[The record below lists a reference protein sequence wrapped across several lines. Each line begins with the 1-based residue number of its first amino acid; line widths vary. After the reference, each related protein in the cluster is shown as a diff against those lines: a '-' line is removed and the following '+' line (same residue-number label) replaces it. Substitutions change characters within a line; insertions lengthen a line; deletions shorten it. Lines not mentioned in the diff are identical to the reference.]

1 MISRSRSHVRL
12 CLLRPVAVAFMAA
25 YIGLS
30 GCGPELTTPGKTDLS
45 GTWFAGGPAAGLTS
59 VYVTITQ
66 APDGSISGVFTA
78 DGSPSLQ
85 FCPPTPVCTIGGTV
99 TGSNTVLQVFLELQ
113 DAGLFTGQVI
123 TVNTMR
129 GAMTRGSTVQPVE
142 FTRP

>member
-1 MISRSRSHVRL
+1 MISRSHVRP
-12 CLLRPVAVAFMAA
+12 CPVRPFAVAFLAVC
-25 YIGLS
+25 IGLS

-45 GTWFAGGPAAGLTS
+45 GTWFASGPAAGLTS

-66 APDGSISGVFTA
+66 ASDGSISGVFTA

-85 FCPPTPVCTIGGTV
+85 FCPPTPICTIGGTA
-99 TGSNTVLQVFLELQ
+99 TGSNTVLQVFIELQ

-123 TVNTMR
+123 SVNTMR
-129 GAMTRGSTVQPVE
+129 GAMSRGSAVQPVE